1 MKGIN
6 MLVTT
11 TENIPGKSYEII
23 GTVYSNRTMS
33 LFAKT
38 EIAKAEAKM
47 IEEAKSQGAD
57 AIVCV
62 RIFTTANG
70 GTGIFGTAVKYK

>member
-1 MKGIN
+1 

-11 TENIPGKSYEII
+11 TEQIPGKTYQII

-47 IEEAKSQGAD
+47 IEEAKTLGAD
-57 AIVCV
+57 AIVCI

-70 GTGIFGTAVKYK
+70 GTGIFGTAVKFTS

>member
-1 MKGIN
+1 

-11 TENIPGKSYEII
+11 TENIPGKSYEVI

-33 LFAKT
+33 FFAKT
-38 EIAKAEAKM
+38 EIVKAEAKM
-47 IEEAKSQGAD
+47 IDEAKTLGAD

-62 RIFTTANG
+62 RVFATANG